1 MPRSKLRFSEQIAG
15 HCFCLKKTHQ
25 TRNPHNT
32 YKSTNIIYKM
42 KTYIYIYMYMYIITL
57 RTALSKHNNVA
68 NATFET
74 SKFSRQIPGKCFCL
88 KKAYQ
93 TQNPHKSNK
102 FTRISRHVFNSK
114 RRTKCIQPQEPVIPG
129 KCFCL

>member
-1 MPRSKLRFSEQIAG
+1 
-15 HCFCLKKTHQ
+15 
-25 TRNPHNT
+25 
-32 YKSTNIIYKM
+32 
-42 KTYIYIYMYMYIITL
+42 MYIITL

-74 SKFSRQIPGKCFCL
+74 SKFARQIPGKCFCF

-102 FTRISRHVFNSK
+102 CTRISRHVFNLK
-114 RRTKCIQPQEPVIPG
+114 RHTKSIRG
-129 KCFCL
+129 K